1 MCNTS
6 LDWPKLATKVSKT
19 SIWDKKKKKGKQNTK
34 PQTNKNLF
42 QIGINSVYL
51 LNF

>member
-19 SIWDKKKKKGKQNTK
+19 SIWDKKKNGKQNTEQQ
-34 PQTNKNLF
+34 PNKNLF

-51 LNF
+51 LNC